1 MTSVVVDG
9 DVTVDWNLAHG
20 WRGDEVIGHDDIR
33 AYHQAGGAALLA
45 ELVAQVAGR
54 SRQVIEVARPPD
66 PDEASPDDPRVH
78 HSWALWSRAPRAVPA
93 GGWNACLVSRA
104 QPATRPRNGWKRTP
118 PAWSCWMTPG
128 SASVTGRTAG
138 LPPSPADPGPWV
150 LVKMSAPVA
159 AGALW
164 EHLLRWHR
172 DRLVVVVRVEDLRR
186 SQVQISRGLSWERTT
201 QDLAWELPTTPM
213 SAGYRSALT
222 WSSCSAPPARLSYR
236 ARTRR
241 PPRPAGTRPSR

>member
-20 WRGDEVIGHDDIR
+20 LRGDEAIGHDGIR

-54 SRQVIEVARPPD
+54 SGQVIEAARPPD
-66 PDEASPDDPRVH
+66 PDGASPDDPRVH
-78 HSWALWSRAPRAVPA
+78 HSWALWSRGPQGGTGWWVERILGVTRAAGDAPALQRLETDAA
-93 GGWNACLVSRA
+93 RLV
-104 QPATRPRNGWKRTP
+104 
-118 PAWSCWMTPG
+118 
-128 SASVTGRTAG
+128 VLDDAG
-138 LPPSPADPGPWV
+138 LGFRDRPDRWPAAVGGETPGPWV

-201 QDLAWELPTTPM
+201 QDLAWELTHNPDV
-213 SAGYRSALT
+213 GR
-222 WSSCSAPPARLSYR
+222 
-236 ARTRR
+236 
-241 PPRPAGTRPSR
+241 